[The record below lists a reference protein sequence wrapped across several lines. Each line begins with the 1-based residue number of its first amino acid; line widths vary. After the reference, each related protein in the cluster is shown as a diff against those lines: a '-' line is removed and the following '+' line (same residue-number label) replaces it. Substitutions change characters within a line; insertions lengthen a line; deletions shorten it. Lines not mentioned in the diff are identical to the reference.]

1 MRSRSR
7 SDRPRVVRL
16 RSVRLRIT
24 TLLLVAFATLTP
36 MWAYAMYLTV
46 PAGVELSHVQQL
58 HPRIGLPTDDLDS
71 ALSAERKATVV
82 YLARPSGGRAA
93 LDGARAATDKALKQV
108 RDGARPAA
116 VDIGRPATQRLIGSL
131 LDYLRPLARQRASV
145 DDESANTAVVYAFYG
160 SAIDGGLR
168 VLNSLT
174 SNDDRV
180 IQSEGEALSR
190 LTRSRSLLEEL
201 DARVSAATTQGRAG
215 AADLYALT
223 TTIGAVDGSYATA
236 VPNLPP
242 VTATAYRRIVDGPEL
257 GQLRD
262 LEQRIA
268 TTRPGADLPVT
279 TQDWTDA
286 LTPVVAQLHQLE
298 LVTAVSIGTATTP
311 LARTI
316 LIRAGIAT
324 GFGLLGILAIVIV
337 SARVGRGLIR
347 EMTLVRD
354 QMEQAAIIELPQL
367 VRRLRSGEQVDTEEI
382 AGAVAPYRLR
392 TRELADLN
400 RSFDRVRRVA
410 AESAAGEAKLRDG
423 VSDVFVSL
431 SRRNQALLHR
441 QLKLL
446 DKVERENTDPDQ
458 LEQLFALDHL
468 ATRMRRHAESLII
481 LSGGAPGRGWNRPV
495 PVVDLVRSAVTEVE
509 EYTRVTVYPMPQVRV
524 AGAAVAD
531 IIHLLAELI
540 ENATLYSPPDS
551 PVQVRGLSAA
561 NGFAIEVE
569 DAGLGMG
576 EDTMAAVN
584 AQLAEPPEF
593 TLTDTSR
600 LGLFVVGQLARRH
613 GIRVS
618 LRVSPYGGTTAIVL
632 LPLGVLAD
640 RPVDRGRPGMDRLD
654 AGRGAH
660 RAEERLEPTYQ
671 PAPAPPAPAA
681 PPLVPI
687 RPVWAGTT
695 GPTSTPGPAGPDG
708 PAGAPPVPAEP
719 PYLSMTPPPSMT
731 PEPAMVDLPPLPE
744 NPLAVVPDAG
754 RPQLPKRARQANL
767 APGLRRRDRDA
778 RFPLPED
785 QAEPAARSP
794 EEARSLLTAIQ
805 QGWAGIRPDGVPL
818 PPPSRNLP
826 ARHLPASQPPDPRPA
841 DPPPFMPPSAGAPP
855 AEPLAVR
862 RVPPP
867 DSADWPAVAGWPTIA
882 TGNTGPDA
890 PNSPTAST
898 YPTDPA
904 DVPGQTDPTD
914 QTGPIPRIA
923 PAGPDAPADR
933 TEAGE

>member
-46 PAGVELSHVQQL
+46 PAGLELSHVQQL
-58 HPRIGLPTDDLDS
+58 HPRIGLPTDNLDS

-82 YLARPSGGRAA
+82 YLARPSSGRAA
-93 LDGARAATDKALKQV
+93 LDDARAATDKALRQL
-108 RDGARPAA
+108 RDGAEPAA
-116 VDIGRPATQRLIGSL
+116 DDIGQPATRRLMDTL
-131 LDYLRPLARQRASV
+131 LGDLKPLAKQRAGV
-145 DDESANTAVVYAFYG
+145 DDQSADSAMAYAFYG
-160 SAIDGGLR
+160 TAIDGGLR

-174 SNDDRV
+174 SNDDRT

-201 DARVSAATTQGRAG
+201 DARVSAATTVGSADS
-215 AADLYALT
+215 ADLYALA

-236 VPNLPP
+236 VPNLPAAAATGYQR
-242 VTATAYRRIVDGPEL
+242 VTAGPEMA
-257 GQLRD
+257 QLRD

-268 TTRPGADLPVT
+268 TTKPGADLPVST
-279 TQDWTDA
+279 AEWSAT
-286 LTPVVAQLHQLE
+286 LNPVVAQLHQLE
-298 LVTAVSIGTATTP
+298 LTTAVSIGTAAAP
-311 LARTI
+311 KARNI

-324 GFGLLGILAIVIV
+324 GFGLLGIVALIIVA
-337 SARVGRGLIR
+337 ARAGRGLIR
-347 EMTLVRD
+347 EIRLVRD
-354 QMEQAAIIELPQL
+354 QMEQAALIELPQL
-367 VRRLRSGEQVDTEEI
+367 VRRLRSGEQVDTEEL
-382 AGAVAPYRLR
+382 AGAAAPYRLR

-400 RSFDRVRRVA
+400 RSLDRVRRVA

-481 LSGGAPGRGWNRPV
+481 LSGGAPGRGWSRPV

-509 EYTRVTVYPMPQVRV
+509 EYTRVTVYPMPQVRI

-576 EDTMAAVN
+576 EETMAEIN
-584 AQLAEPPEF
+584 QQLAQPPEF
-593 TLTDTSR
+593 TLTDTGR

-632 LPLGVLAD
+632 LPLGVLAE
-640 RPVDRGRPGMDRLD
+640 RPAERPRSGVDRLD
-654 AGRGAH
+654 ANRVPAGAH
-660 RAEERLEPTYQ
+660 RADERAGTGQ
-671 PAPAPPAPAA
+671 PAGPTPAMAAPSRSGPPLVPIQPVWSGATGPDSSTRSTDASDHPASGGSPEPAGATGSAGAPPAPA
-681 PPLVPI
+681 V
-687 RPVWAGTT
+687 
-695 GPTSTPGPAGPDG
+695 
-708 PAGAPPVPAEP
+708 P
-719 PYLSMTPPPSMT
+719 PYQSMTPPASLT
-731 PEPAMVDLPPLPE
+731 PEPAMVDMPPLPD
-744 NPLAVVPDAG
+744 NPLAPVVPDAG

-778 RFPLPED
+778 RLAFPED
-785 QAEPAARSP
+785 GFPGDRNEPAARSP
-794 EEARSLLTAIQ
+794 EEARSLLTSIQ
-805 QGWAGIRPDGVPL
+805 QGWAGIRPDSAPPL
-818 PPPSRNLP
+818 PG
-826 ARHLPASQPPDPRPA
+826 RHLPASE
-841 DPPPFMPPSAGAPP
+841 PPSPP
-855 AEPLAVR
+855 AGPPAASRTRPPEPT
-862 RVPPP
+862 
-867 DSADWPAVAGWPTIA
+867 DWPAVAGWPTTA
-882 TGNTGPDA
+882 GTTGTPGFDDDPTGPI
-890 PNSPTAST
+890 TRIT
-898 YPTDPA
+898 
-904 DVPGQTDPTD
+904 
-914 QTGPIPRIA
+914 QTGP
-923 PAGPDAPADR
+923 GTPADR
-933 TEAGE
+933 ADRTDAGE